1 MALESE
7 DSSSAEVSESVS
19 SSESS
24 SESKGEYSVT
34 DPGYDSGGSES
45 SNDID
50 DLKSENTPSGKTG
63 DASGNTEEKTDKSSN
78 ESADNDFSDELLD
91 RATNLG
97 YSLDDIKG
105 FRSENSLEKD
115 ILRSERLHQRL
126 SERQGRQQ
134 FNEQPVEQYAP
145 PQEPQPDWAEMIE
158 AGHDPDVIGLQQQMW
173 QRAANAEAMVRH
185 VYQVDQ
191 ERAWSAQCER
201 FDASINQLEEYQ
213 SILGSGRRGELQKNS
228 PDLASNRD
236 KVFEKMIVL
245 RNGYQQ
251 SGREMPSESD
261 LIQEAVQASFYKHAQ
276 ETARKKLTGQIKK
289 AGSQALS
296 RPHSSGPKGL
306 SGQSLAMAKEQAFW
320 KDHS

>member
-1 MALESE
+1 MSLET
-7 DSSSAEVSESVS
+7 DSSSESTSDSS

-24 SESKGEYSVT
+24 ESTSGYSVV
-34 DPGYDSGGSES
+34 DPGYDSGGASES
-45 SNDID
+45 TNDLA
-50 DLKSENTPSGKTG
+50 DLKSENTPSSKSG
-63 DASGNTEEKTDKSSN
+63 DAGSYTEEKTGKSSH
-78 ESADNDFSDELLD
+78 ESADNDSFSDELLD
-91 RATNLG
+91 RASDLG
-97 YSLDDIKG
+97 YTLDDIKG
-105 FRSENSLEKD
+105 FRSETSLAKEVS
-115 ILRSERLHQRL
+115 RAERLQQRL
-126 SERQGRQQ
+126 SERQSGRQ
-134 FNEQPVEQYAP
+134 FGEQPALEQYAP
-145 PQEPQPDWAEMIE
+145 PREPEPDWAEMIE
-158 AGHDPDVIGLQQQMW
+158 AGHDPDVIGLQQNMW
-173 QRAANAEAMVRH
+173 GRATRAEAMVNH
-185 VYQVDQ
+185 VFQVDQ
-191 ERAWSAQCER
+191 QRAWSAQCER
-201 FDASINQLEEYQ
+201 FDESLNKLEEYQ

-306 SGQSLAMAKEQAFW
+306 SGQSLAMAKEQEFW
-320 KDHS
+320 KNHS